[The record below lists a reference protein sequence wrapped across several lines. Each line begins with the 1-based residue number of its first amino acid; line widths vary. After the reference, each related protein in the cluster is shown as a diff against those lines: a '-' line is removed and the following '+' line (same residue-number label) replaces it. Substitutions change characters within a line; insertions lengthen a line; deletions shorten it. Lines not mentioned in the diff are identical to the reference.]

1 MKWIEI
7 IELRSSGNTRMHLET
22 TLQEFIDQVEKE
34 AEKLSVKLYTRRIL
48 DTEIFSIHLL
58 HDSSEFKFGGSEPGM
73 RLVSTLKFY
82 GLVSHTIWIE
92 KQNIHSLYKS
102 ERR

>member
-7 IELRSSGNTRMHLET
+7 IELRSSGNTRKHFET
-22 TLQEFIDQVEKE
+22 TLQEFIDQVGKK

-58 HDSSEFKFGGSEPGM
+58 HDSSEFQVEGSSMGM
-73 RLVSTLKFY
+73 RLVSTLRFY
-82 GLVSHTIWIE
+82 GSVSHVVWIE
-92 KQNIHSLYKS
+92 KQTIH
-102 ERR
+102 

>member
-1 MKWIEI
+1 MNWIEI
-7 IELRSSGNTRMHLET
+7 IELRSSGNTRKQLET

-34 AEKLSVKLYTRRIL
+34 AEKRSVKLYTRKIL
-48 DTEIFSIHLL
+48 DTEFFSIHLS
-58 HDSSEFKFGGSEPGM
+58 HDSNEFKFGGSELGM

-92 KQNIHSLYKS
+92 KQKDSKT
-102 ERR
+102 

>member
-7 IELRSSGNTRMHLET
+7 IEIRSSGNTRKQLET

-34 AEKLSVKLYTRRIL
+34 AEKRTVKLYTRRIL
-48 DTEIFSIHLL
+48 DTEIFSIHLI
-58 HDSSEFKFGGSEPGM
+58 HGSSEFNSEGSSLGIK
-73 RLVSTLKFY
+73 LVSTLKLY

-92 KQNIHSLYKS
+92 KHKDSLS
-102 ERR
+102 L

>member
-7 IELRSSGNTRMHLET
+7 IELRSLGNTRKQLET

-48 DTEIFSIHLL
+48 DIEIFSIHLL
-58 HDSSEFKFGGSEPGM
+58 HESSEFQVEGSSPGIK
-73 RLVSTLKFY
+73 LIPTLKLY
-82 GLVSHTIWIE
+82 GLVSHTVWIE
-92 KQNIHSLYKS
+92 KQKNTLT
-102 ERR
+102 

>member
-7 IELRSSGNTRMHLET
+7 IELRSSGNTRKQLET
-22 TLQEFIDQVEKE
+22 TMQEFIDQVEKE

-58 HDSSEFKFGGSEPGM
+58 HDSSEFKSEGSSMGI
-73 RLVSTLKFY
+73 RLVSTLRFY
-82 GLVSHTIWIE
+82 GLVSHAVWIE
-92 KQNIHSLYKS
+92 NRKIH
-102 ERR
+102 